1 MAFGA
6 TSLLTS
12 AYDGPTMGW
21 SSWNTFSVY
30 ISESLIMGQTDAMV
44 ATGLAEAGYKYINI
58 DDGYQ
63 GGRNTD
69 GSLKVHQER
78 FPRGLKA
85 VADYIHSKGLK
96 AGIYSDAGA
105 LTCGSRAQDQHW
117 CKDVGLYQHDAVD
130 CNYFFNECGF
140 DFIKVD
146 YCGGVEL
153 GLKQKERYPEIAE
166 AIRKYGR
173 EDVKLNICC
182 WAYPG
187 DWAHDVAVSWRTTGD
202 IYDSW
207 ISVRDIIKENLYM
220 SAYCYGG
227 SYNDMD
233 MLEVGRSMTAEE
245 DKTHFGMWCIMSS
258 PLLIG
263 CNLQTINPTALQLL
277 KNRELIALNQD
288 PLGLQAYVVQHRDDT
303 YVLVKDIE
311 NLYGATRAVA
321 LYNPSDKPALMTV
334 SFGELALG
342 GKVKVR
348 DLFEHKDLG
357 EMENAISAMVPAH
370 GTRIYRLEAEQRVER
385 YLYEAESAYMPCY
398 QELEN
403 NEAIGTAIPVSSTGA
418 SGSMYAGWLGNRAEN
433 NLQWRDVY
441 TVGGGDYT
449 ATFYCASMERRSM
462 DVLVNGELAGTITA
476 KTSDYSDFQPFTLD
490 LHLKEGANNITLRNS
505 TGWLPNVDCMY
516 IDKVGENNIQKRQLG
531 NIVEQLKAYRKA
543 YALPAGMNGN
553 IDALLQQVATTD
565 DPAASIT
572 AVNAMLN
579 TVKQVLP
586 IMDKF
591 NDWADATERAIAVSQ
606 QTEAL
611 AAFKE
616 KYAASRRT
624 LDEASSGITAN
635 KAVVAIRNA
644 FKSYMRDA
652 DAMPIDGESFDMT
665 MMIANHD
672 FETASGWQDAPE
684 LRDGTAQQY
693 DRSFNMYQDLG
704 TMRPGIYTVT
714 CNALFRIGDNDGG
727 EAYKAGVEKIPAQ
740 LYANSDNVPVQSLY
754 SYQWDEAGNYG
765 TIDNSNGYAH
775 SMYAA
780 GLCFQKGAYLNTVKT
795 ELKEEGALRIG
806 LRSIGTLPAH
816 SWCCFNNFTLTF
828 RPLPVVDGI
837 ETIVDGS
844 DAGKAYYNIM
854 GQPVSASAKGIVI
867 SKGRKL
873 LKK

>member
-1 MAFGA
+1 
-6 TSLLTS
+6 
-12 AYDGPTMGW
+12 
-21 SSWNTFSVY
+21 
-30 ISESLIMGQTDAMV
+30 
-44 ATGLAEAGYKYINI
+44 
-58 DDGYQ
+58 
-63 GGRNTD
+63 
-69 GSLKVHQER
+69 
-78 FPRGLKA
+78 
-85 VADYIHSKGLK
+85 
-96 AGIYSDAGA
+96 
-105 LTCGSRAQDQHW
+105 
-117 CKDVGLYQHDAVD
+117 
-130 CNYFFNECGF
+130 
-140 DFIKVD
+140 
-146 YCGGVEL
+146 
-153 GLKQKERYPEIAE
+153 
-166 AIRKYGR
+166 
-173 EDVKLNICC
+173 
-182 WAYPG
+182 
-187 DWAHDVAVSWRTTGD
+187 
-202 IYDSW
+202 
-207 ISVRDIIKENLYM
+207 
-220 SAYCYGG
+220 
-227 SYNDMD
+227 
-233 MLEVGRSMTAEE
+233 
-245 DKTHFGMWCIMSS
+245 
-258 PLLIG
+258 
-263 CNLQTINPTALQLL
+263 
-277 KNRELIALNQD
+277 
-288 PLGLQAYVVQHRDDT
+288 
-303 YVLVKDIE
+303 
-311 NLYGATRAVA
+311 
-321 LYNPSDKPALMTV
+321 
-334 SFGELALG
+334 
-342 GKVKVR
+342 
-348 DLFEHKDLG
+348 
-357 EMENAISAMVPAH
+357 
-370 GTRIYRLEAEQRVER
+370 
-385 YLYEAESAYMPCY
+385 
-398 QELEN
+398 
-403 NEAIGTAIPVSSTGA
+403 
-418 SGSMYAGWLGNRAEN
+418 
-433 NLQWRDVY
+433 
-441 TVGGGDYT
+441 
-449 ATFYCASMERRSM
+449 
-462 DVLVNGELAGTITA
+462 
-476 KTSDYSDFQPFTLD
+476 
-490 LHLKEGANNITLRNS
+490 
-505 TGWLPNVDCMY
+505 
-516 IDKVGENNIQKRQLG
+516 
-531 NIVEQLKAYRKA
+531 
-543 YALPAGMNGN
+543 
-553 IDALLQQVATTD
+553 
-565 DPAASIT
+565 
-572 AVNAMLN
+572 MLN